1 MFKALSALALISA
14 TVLPIDAAKAASNWQ
29 SYLGDRTCTHLRRGA
44 TAYDAG
50 YRAAQDTIG
59 SRYGTQFMSAYNRLS
74 EDEFTSILT
83 RQLITKCPDAALNAS

>member
-1 MFKALSALALISA
+1 MFKALSAIAIISA

-50 YRAAQDTIG
+50 YRAAQDVYD
-59 SRYGTQFMSAYNRLS
+59 SRYRTQFMSAYDRLS
-74 EDEFTSILT
+74 SDQLT
-83 RQLITKCPDAALNAS
+83 QIITNQLITKCPEAVLNAS